1 MGNQHLT
8 RAIVGFSSLFVTLVA
23 TADHQQGVHGHPT
36 AAAYASVESQNIAQ
50 PVALEISDS
59 QALSQPMQA
68 CMPDAADDKPA
79 LRSDCMTV
87 LEDVAKRKGRY
98 AATSRNKR
106 ELRSLCANQ
115 WLPRCRHKY

>member
-23 TADHQQGVHGHPT
+23 TADHQLGAHGAPAT
-36 AAAYASVESQNIAQ
+36 AAYAPAEANQNVQ
-50 PVALEISDS
+50 PVAMEVSNSD
-59 QALSQPMQA
+59 AITQPKRA
-68 CMPDAADDKPA
+68 CMPDAGDDKPA